1 MAEGLKL
8 FEFSNVIS
16 CLNMVFNSKF
26 SNRNINKH
34 HRKITSYSFLVVEI
48 AYNPV
53 LRRQKNNVTEQ
64 CS

>member
-26 SNRNINKH
+26 SNRNINNLHGFFIARAKLNH
-34 HRKITSYSFLVVEI
+34 PKNQKTTSI
-48 AYNPV
+48 
-53 LRRQKNNVTEQ
+53 
-64 CS
+64 

>member
-1 MAEGLKL
+1 
-8 FEFSNVIS
+8 
-16 CLNMVFNSKF
+16 MVFNSKF